1 MFIEILYIVA
11 KNGNNLYV
19 LQQVNGLIIVV
30 HSYNGIIVSNKNE
43 QTTNIRN
50 NLDDSLENFTEYK
63 KPVPEVMPPFI

>member
-63 KPVPEVMPPFI
+63 KPIPEVMPPFI

>member
-19 LQQVNGLIIVV
+19 LQQVNVLIIVV

-63 KPVPEVMPPFI
+63 KPIPEVMPPFI